1 MAPAAPHAN
10 FFGCYLVG
18 SLNPAM
24 KGRSYVGFTV
34 NPARRLQQHN
44 GALAAGAK
52 ATKRLR
58 PCQMI
63 LIVHGF
69 PSKVQALQFEW
80 AWQKP
85 RLSRAVR
92 EVATTLGLSDKSSSL
107 PNKIRL
113 VMAMLHL
120 SPWCHLP
127 LTVHFLSKEHHAQL
141 GSRQYQCAPPPEQ
154 MGVATGTMD
163 DLKRLVGATFGDD
176 GDSDSDSDSD

>member
-1 MAPAAPHAN
+1 MAPAAAAN
-10 FFGCYLVG
+10 TKKFFGCYLIG

-44 GALAAGAK
+44 GVLAAGAK
-52 ATKRLR
+52 YTKRLR
-58 PCQMI
+58 PCEMI

-92 EVATTLGLSDKSSSL
+92 EAGRHLTLVPPFS
-107 PNKIRL
+107 N
-113 VMAMLHL
+113 
-120 SPWCHLP
+120 C
-127 LTVHFLSKEHHAQL
+127 LT
-141 GSRQYQCAPPPEQ
+141 CAP
-154 MGVATGTMD
+154 
-163 DLKRLVGATFGDD
+163 
-176 GDSDSDSDSD
+176 